1 MGCDDSMGMKMA
13 MASEHTGNTVSGLP
27 SGKHGVSLQEFR
39 RTLAFELGRGVQPP
53 DGGFDQ
59 YLPEDLRAL
68 SSRHWTPLHAVSRGI
83 RWLERAGA
91 RSVVDIGSGVGK
103 FCVAGALAGRM
114 SFIGLE
120 QRPRLVACA
129 RDLARQFAVDDRV
142 QFIEGVFGETA
153 VPVADAYYFF
163 NPFGENIFGREDH
176 VDEDVVLDRERYL
189 RDLERATAF
198 LKALPEGALVLT
210 YHGFGG
216 RMPGSFDETQVEG
229 RIAGLLRLYTK
240 TDRKR

>member
-1 MGCDDSMGMKMA
+1 MSMQMA
-13 MASEHTGNTVSGLP
+13 MASEHTGEPVSGVP
-27 SGKHGVSLQEFR
+27 SRKQGVSRDEFR
-39 RTLAFELGRGVQPP
+39 RTLAFELGRGVHPP

-59 YLPEDLRAL
+59 YLPEELRAL
-68 SSRHWTPLHAVSRGI
+68 SSRHWTPLHAVARGI

-91 RSVVDIGSGVGK
+91 RSVVDIGSGAGK

-114 SFIGLE
+114 SFVGLE

-129 RDLARQFAVDDRV
+129 RDLARQLAVDDRV

-176 VDEDVVLDRERYL
+176 VDEDVVLDRARYL
-189 RDLERATAF
+189 HDLEKATAF
-198 LKALPEGALVLT
+198 LKALPAGTLVLT

-216 RMPGSFDETQVEG
+216 RMPGSFDEKQTDG
-229 RIAGLLRLYTK
+229 RIPGLLRLFKK